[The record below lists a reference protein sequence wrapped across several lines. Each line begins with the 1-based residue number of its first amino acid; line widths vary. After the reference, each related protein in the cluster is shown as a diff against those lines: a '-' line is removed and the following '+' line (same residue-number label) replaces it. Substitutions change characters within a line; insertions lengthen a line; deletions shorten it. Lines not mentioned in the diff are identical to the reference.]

1 MGRGNARSITEGG
14 ACEGG
19 LSVSRPC
26 FLWGA
31 VAVDPKYLSDS
42 VKTQLFEVRG
52 VWWIIGKMAPVD
64 ASHKVQKVSG
74 GFTNAENAEALCVGL
89 ERYWQPE
96 PFTGHHTMEL

>member
-1 MGRGNARSITEGG
+1 MSRCLVWHDVNSKNGARVGRGNARSIIEGG

-19 LSVSRPC
+19 LSASRPC

-64 ASHKVQKVSG
+64 ATKCRKYLV
-74 GFTNAENAEALCVGL
+74 ALQTLRMLRRV
-89 ERYWQPE
+89 
-96 PFTGHHTMEL
+96 